1 MARSQYIRRIKKE
14 ENGSPAAMVGGLGK
28 QLPSVPVKQL
38 WAGKD
43 ELLTKSIER
52 PVTKAFTPSGNTGKG
67 SVTKTPVI
75 QAYFAVNSGAGGYDP
90 AVGTVFE
97 SQQKVDG
104 VSRRTEKQITAP
116 NQTQTQE
123 QTHGGGANFIPH
135 GGPVVNAGVPNI
147 NVSEHSE
154 IAIENTVAEPRN
166 YFSTPGALALS
177 NNTLNDVNS
186 SVRLHHTGQTIDIP
200 TNPDPAHYD
209 ATPKTLTKTQV
220 DPAIE
225 PAGDLAAFF
234 GTNECNNFVKKI
246 IGSTEHVA
254 VIGTGIHEREVGAP
268 SENEPFNPV
277 ADYVSSTA
285 QGLQTPLG
293 LDTAMTTNAPGVN
306 AQGNYNAMNKAQVD
320 PSLGI
325 NTNAT
330 ANIGEGYV
338 IKPLKQDIDQER
350 MDQEN
355 PANQFAQLGTLND
368 EYLQALTDLRNT
380 NQLLDVKVQ
389 AISLKAKSLK
399 HLWVYHYAGVVAK
412 DGGDNITLENYN
424 RGQEKKWNINDAFD
438 DLYIAQQAFRDFVA
452 LQTPT
457 LKAQDHIQQR
467 ALINQAQQRG
477 LLVNGA
483 LQGFLDLAQAK
494 VNANIGPI
502 NDMIHFKMYGNMPGQ
517 SFHEKWQPSTANQV
531 TLRIRQSV
539 EKTRATKVNQA
550 ITACLRMFQALTKNC
565 PNPYVAG
572 RLINTRTDMHT
583 DMGQVQLD
591 IANAV
596 TINDIMVACRNIN
609 VIKNNVVGEIQFC
622 LHHLLPNVVPQA
634 LLPALI
640 IQINGEIVNN
650 AVGMRIRRRAAAQAL
665 VNSLQALHDAAVEI
679 GHVQNF

>member
-1 MARSQYIRRIKKE
+1 MVT
-14 ENGSPAAMVGGLGK
+14 GSGK
-28 QLPSVPVKQL
+28 QLRSVPVKQL
-38 WAGKD
+38 RAVKN
-43 ELLTKSIER
+43 ELLASNIKKS
-52 PVTKAFTPSGNTGKG
+52 VKKAYIPSGNNHVELTAKA
-67 SVTKTPVI
+67 PVI

-90 AVGTVFE
+90 AIGTVFE

-104 VSRRTEKQITAP
+104 ISRRTEKQITGA

-123 QTHGGGANFIPH
+123 QTHGVGANFVPH

-154 IAIENTVAEPRN
+154 IAIENTLAEPRN
-166 YFSTPGALALS
+166 YFSTPAALALS

-186 SVRLHHTGQTIDIP
+186 NVRLHHTGQTINVP

-220 DPAIE
+220 DPGIGG
-225 PAGDLAAFF
+225 AGNLADFF

-254 VIGTGIHEREVGAP
+254 VIGTGIHEREVNAP
-268 SENEPFNPV
+268 SENEPFNPL
-277 ADYVSSTA
+277 ADYVSTTP
-285 QGLQTPLG
+285 QGLQTPG
-293 LDTAMTTNAPGVN
+293 DLDTAMTTDAPGVN
-306 AQGNYNAMNKAQVD
+306 EQDNYNVMNKAHVD

-325 NTNAT
+325 NSNAT

-338 IKPLKQDIDQER
+338 VKPLKQDIDQER
-350 MDQEN
+350 MNQEN
-355 PANQFAQLGTLND
+355 PANQFGQLAMLND

-424 RGQEKKWNINDAFD
+424 RGQEKRWNINDAFD
-438 DLYIAQQAFRDFVA
+438 DLYIAHQAFRDFVA
-452 LQTPT
+452 QQTPT
-457 LKAQDHIQQR
+457 LKAQDHILQR
-467 ALINQAQQRG
+467 NLINQAQQRG
-477 LLVNGA
+477 ILVNGA
-483 LQGFLDLAQAK
+483 LQAFLDLAQAK

-502 NDMIHFKMYGNMPGQ
+502 NDMIHFKMYGSMPGQ

-531 TLRIRQSV
+531 TLRVRQSV

-565 PNPYVAG
+565 PNPYVSG
-572 RLINTRTDMHT
+572 RLINTRTYMHT
-583 DMGQVQLD
+583 DMGQVQVDL
-591 IANAV
+591 ANAV
-596 TINDIMVACRNIN
+596 TINDIMAACRNIN
-609 VIKNNVVGEIQFC
+609 LIKNNVVGEIQFC
-622 LHHLLPNVVPQA
+622 LQHLLPNVVPQA

-640 IQINGEIVNN
+640 IQINGEIANN

-665 VNSLQALHDAAVEI
+665 VNSLQALHDAAVEM
-679 GHVQNF
+679 GNVQNF